1 MTERRPA
8 DSHAHPFL
16 STEFEEPTAKLPLW
30 RPYAPAAGA
39 TFETLAVVEARG
51 LEFLRI
57 DFEASSC
64 PKFPNPAHI
73 PSFSGSGGESASLD
87 INAMQEAAKKLEGLH
102 DFRNLCKVDPSKQ
115 ISNFDRR
122 IFHASINAASNLLET
137 KINFDISWLRIYW
150 Q

>member
-8 DSHAHPFL
+8 DSHAHPVL

-64 PKFPNPAHI
+64 PNSQIQLIFPT
-73 PSFSGSGGESASLD
+73 GTMD
-87 INAMQEAAKKLEGLH
+87 MQVNTL
-102 DFRNLCKVDPSKQ
+102 
-115 ISNFDRR
+115 
-122 IFHASINAASNLLET
+122 
-137 KINFDISWLRIYW
+137 
-150 Q
+150 